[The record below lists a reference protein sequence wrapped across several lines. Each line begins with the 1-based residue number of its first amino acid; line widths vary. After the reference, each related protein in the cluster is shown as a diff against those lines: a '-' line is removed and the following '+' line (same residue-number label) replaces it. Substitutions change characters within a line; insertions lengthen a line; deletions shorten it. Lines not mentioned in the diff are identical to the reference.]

1 MTRYTTTDVL
11 ICGAG
16 VTGLTLAIELAR
28 HGVSFRLIEKR
39 TTPFIGSRGKG
50 IQPRTQ
56 EIFEDLGILN
66 KVVAAGGLYPR
77 LRTYR
82 HDGSYVDSDIAHH
95 TKPTHAEPY
104 HLPLMVPQNVTE
116 TIMREQLKAW
126 GHRVEFGC
134 ELRHFAQTPRTV
146 TAYVAGPA
154 GEEVIIAHYLI
165 GADGGGSFVRK
176 KLGVS
181 FPGRTLGI
189 HALVADASLSGLN
202 RDVWHHFNDGDMARM
217 ITICPLAGT
226 QLFQIQALL
235 APDDSQNFSADV
247 LTAFLTERIGRT
259 DVRIHSIPWVSK
271 YQMNARIA
279 EHYRVGKVFLAGD
292 AAHVHPPTGGQGLNT
307 SIQDAY
313 NLGWKM
319 AASLRGAGEEL
330 LDSYE
335 QERRPVAESLL
346 HLSTRLLD
354 SQKQGGIKRER
365 DVQQLDIQYTNS
377 PLAHTLP
384 ERQHGLQAGE
394 RAPDAPL
401 LGAGG
406 QSLRLFQLLQGP
418 DWNLLAYETHDNV
431 PSEMAP
437 LAEPLTIALHAL
449 HRANVKAGEY
459 VAIIGAGA
467 IGLMAALSARHY
479 KATPILIDIVEER
492 LRYAQKLGVPYVLN
506 AADDQVIDAIK
517 NITHG
522 TMAQV
527 VIEAS
532 GANSAIR
539 NTLDLASFAGR
550 ISFTGWPKQETSLP
564 TNLITYKELDLRGSR
579 TSAGEFDEALRMLST
594 LEINPQDVVSKVVN
608 LDEIPDA
615 VKELDRYPER
625 YLKINAVF
633 H

>member
-28 HGVSFRLIEKR
+28 HGISFRLIEKR
-39 TTPFIGSRGKG
+39 TTPFTGSRGKG

-66 KVVAAGGLYPR
+66 KVVAAGGRYPR

-82 HDGSYVDSDIAHH
+82 HDGSYVDSDIAHN

-134 ELRHFAQTPRTV
+134 ELLHFAQTPRTV

-202 RDVWHHFNDGDMARM
+202 RDVWHHFNDGDMVRM
-217 ITICPLAGT
+217 VTICPLAGT
-226 QLFQIQALL
+226 QLFQIQAPL
-235 APDDSQNFSADV
+235 APDDSQDFSADA
-247 LTAFLTERIGRT
+247 LTALITERIGRT
-259 DVRIHSIPWVSK
+259 DVRIHSIPWISK

-346 HLSTRLLD
+346 HLSTRLLE

-365 DVQQLDIQYTNS
+365 DVRQLDIQVYRLPLS
-377 PLAHTLP
+377 PHVARTSVWVTSGRKSARCSSVGSRRPIITIISVTTRSGLESVGLRNPWKGHRRAARSAYSSHWRAGRAHRYHGALP
-384 ERQHGLQAGE
+384 GVLSS
-394 RAPDAPL
+394 
-401 LGAGG
+401 GAGSMRADSTRWLCRRILSRQTG
-406 QSLRLFQLLQGP
+406 Q
-418 DWNLLAYETHDNV
+418 
-431 PSEMAP
+431 
-437 LAEPLTIALHAL
+437 
-449 HRANVKAGEY
+449 
-459 VAIIGAGA
+459 
-467 IGLMAALSARHY
+467 
-479 KATPILIDIVEER
+479 
-492 LRYAQKLGVPYVLN
+492 RY
-506 AADDQVIDAIK
+506 
-517 NITHG
+517 
-522 TMAQV
+522 
-527 VIEAS
+527 
-532 GANSAIR
+532 
-539 NTLDLASFAGR
+539 
-550 ISFTGWPKQETSLP
+550 
-564 TNLITYKELDLRGSR
+564 
-579 TSAGEFDEALRMLST
+579 
-594 LEINPQDVVSKVVN
+594 
-608 LDEIPDA
+608 
-615 VKELDRYPER
+615 
-625 YLKINAVF
+625 
-633 H
+633 

>member
-202 RDVWHHFNDGDMARM
+202 RDVWHHFNDGDMTRM

-271 YQMNARIA
+271 YQMNARSYGLFLSSA
-279 EHYRVGKVFLAGD
+279 GK
-292 AAHVHPPTGGQGLNT
+292 
-307 SIQDAY
+307 SR
-313 NLGWKM
+313 
-319 AASLRGAGEEL
+319 S
-330 LDSYE
+330 LDS
-335 QERRPVAESLL
+335 
-346 HLSTRLLD
+346 
-354 SQKQGGIKRER
+354 
-365 DVQQLDIQYTNS
+365 
-377 PLAHTLP
+377 
-384 ERQHGLQAGE
+384 
-394 RAPDAPL
+394 
-401 LGAGG
+401 
-406 QSLRLFQLLQGP
+406 
-418 DWNLLAYETHDNV
+418 
-431 PSEMAP
+431 
-437 LAEPLTIALHAL
+437 
-449 HRANVKAGEY
+449 
-459 VAIIGAGA
+459 
-467 IGLMAALSARHY
+467 
-479 KATPILIDIVEER
+479 
-492 LRYAQKLGVPYVLN
+492 
-506 AADDQVIDAIK
+506 
-517 NITHG
+517 
-522 TMAQV
+522 
-527 VIEAS
+527 
-532 GANSAIR
+532 
-539 NTLDLASFAGR
+539 
-550 ISFTGWPKQETSLP
+550 
-564 TNLITYKELDLRGSR
+564 
-579 TSAGEFDEALRMLST
+579 
-594 LEINPQDVVSKVVN
+594 
-608 LDEIPDA
+608 
-615 VKELDRYPER
+615 
-625 YLKINAVF
+625 
-633 H
+633 

>member
-259 DVRIHSIPWVSK
+259 DVRIHSIP
-271 YQMNARIA
+271 
-279 EHYRVGKVFLAGD
+279 
-292 AAHVHPPTGGQGLNT
+292 
-307 SIQDAY
+307 
-313 NLGWKM
+313 
-319 AASLRGAGEEL
+319 
-330 LDSYE
+330 
-335 QERRPVAESLL
+335 
-346 HLSTRLLD
+346 
-354 SQKQGGIKRER
+354 
-365 DVQQLDIQYTNS
+365 
-377 PLAHTLP
+377 
-384 ERQHGLQAGE
+384 
-394 RAPDAPL
+394 
-401 LGAGG
+401 
-406 QSLRLFQLLQGP
+406 
-418 DWNLLAYETHDNV
+418 
-431 PSEMAP
+431 
-437 LAEPLTIALHAL
+437 
-449 HRANVKAGEY
+449 
-459 VAIIGAGA
+459 
-467 IGLMAALSARHY
+467 
-479 KATPILIDIVEER
+479 
-492 LRYAQKLGVPYVLN
+492 
-506 AADDQVIDAIK
+506 
-517 NITHG
+517 
-522 TMAQV
+522 
-527 VIEAS
+527 
-532 GANSAIR
+532 
-539 NTLDLASFAGR
+539 
-550 ISFTGWPKQETSLP
+550 
-564 TNLITYKELDLRGSR
+564 
-579 TSAGEFDEALRMLST
+579 
-594 LEINPQDVVSKVVN
+594 
-608 LDEIPDA
+608 
-615 VKELDRYPER
+615 
-625 YLKINAVF
+625 
-633 H
+633 

>member
-1 MTRYTTTDVL
+1 MTTYTTTDVL

-39 TTPFIGSRGKG
+39 TTPFTGSRGKG

-134 ELRHFAQTPRTV
+134 ELRHFAQTSRTV

-202 RDVWHHFNDGDMARM
+202 ESGGRM
-217 ITICPLAGT
+217 FA
-226 QLFQIQALL
+226 
-235 APDDSQNFSADV
+235 
-247 LTAFLTERIGRT
+247 
-259 DVRIHSIPWVSK
+259 SIRFPG
-271 YQMNARIA
+271 YRMDARIA

-365 DVQQLDIQYTNS
+365 DVQQLDIQYTDS

-418 DWNLLAYETHDNV
+418 DWNLLAYETHG
-431 PSEMAP
+431 
-437 LAEPLTIALHAL
+437 
-449 HRANVKAGEY
+449 K
-459 VAIIGAGA
+459 
-467 IGLMAALSARHY
+467 
-479 KATPILIDIVEER
+479 
-492 LRYAQKLGVPYVLN
+492 
-506 AADDQVIDAIK
+506 VIDARRGLRIHHIGEQDELIDTLGHFRESYHLAPGQCVLIRPDGYVGAFFHGKQSNDIENYLSRFAIGIK
-517 NITHG
+517 
-522 TMAQV
+522 
-527 VIEAS
+527 
-532 GANSAIR
+532 
-539 NTLDLASFAGR
+539 
-550 ISFTGWPKQETSLP
+550 
-564 TNLITYKELDLRGSR
+564 
-579 TSAGEFDEALRMLST
+579 DE
-594 LEINPQDVVSKVVN
+594 
-608 LDEIPDA
+608 
-615 VKELDRYPER
+615 Y
-625 YLKINAVF
+625 
-633 H
+633 

>member
-1 MTRYTTTDVL
+1 MTTYTTTDVL

-39 TTPFIGSRGKG
+39 TTPFTGSRGKG

-134 ELRHFAQTPRTV
+134 ELRHFAQTSRTV

-202 RDVWHHFNDGDMARM
+202 ESGGRM
-217 ITICPLAGT
+217 FA
-226 QLFQIQALL
+226 
-235 APDDSQNFSADV
+235 
-247 LTAFLTERIGRT
+247 
-259 DVRIHSIPWVSK
+259 SIRFPG
-271 YQMNARIA
+271 YRMDARIA

-365 DVQQLDIQYTNS
+365 DVQQLDIQYTDP

-418 DWNLLAYETHDNV
+418 DWNLLAYETHG
-431 PSEMAP
+431 
-437 LAEPLTIALHAL
+437 
-449 HRANVKAGEY
+449 K
-459 VAIIGAGA
+459 
-467 IGLMAALSARHY
+467 
-479 KATPILIDIVEER
+479 
-492 LRYAQKLGVPYVLN
+492 
-506 AADDQVIDAIK
+506 VIDARRGLRIHHIGEQDELIDTLGHFRESYQLAPGQCVLIRPDGYVGAFFHGKQSNDIENYLSRFAIGIK
-517 NITHG
+517 
-522 TMAQV
+522 
-527 VIEAS
+527 
-532 GANSAIR
+532 
-539 NTLDLASFAGR
+539 
-550 ISFTGWPKQETSLP
+550 
-564 TNLITYKELDLRGSR
+564 
-579 TSAGEFDEALRMLST
+579 DE
-594 LEINPQDVVSKVVN
+594 
-608 LDEIPDA
+608 
-615 VKELDRYPER
+615 Y
-625 YLKINAVF
+625 
-633 H
+633 

>member
-82 HDGSYVDSDIAHH
+82 HDGSYVDSVIAHH

-181 FPGRTLGI
+181 FPGHTLGI

-354 SQKQGGIKRER
+354 SQK
-365 DVQQLDIQYTNS
+365 
-377 PLAHTLP
+377 
-384 ERQHGLQAGE
+384 
-394 RAPDAPL
+394 
-401 LGAGG
+401 
-406 QSLRLFQLLQGP
+406 
-418 DWNLLAYETHDNV
+418 
-431 PSEMAP
+431 
-437 LAEPLTIALHAL
+437 
-449 HRANVKAGEY
+449 
-459 VAIIGAGA
+459 
-467 IGLMAALSARHY
+467 
-479 KATPILIDIVEER
+479 
-492 LRYAQKLGVPYVLN
+492 
-506 AADDQVIDAIK
+506 
-517 NITHG
+517 
-522 TMAQV
+522 
-527 VIEAS
+527 
-532 GANSAIR
+532 
-539 NTLDLASFAGR
+539 
-550 ISFTGWPKQETSLP
+550 
-564 TNLITYKELDLRGSR
+564 
-579 TSAGEFDEALRMLST
+579 
-594 LEINPQDVVSKVVN
+594 
-608 LDEIPDA
+608 
-615 VKELDRYPER
+615 
-625 YLKINAVF
+625 
-633 H
+633 

>member
-1 MTRYTTTDVL
+1 MTTYTTTDVL

-28 HGVSFRLIEKR
+28 HGVSIRLIEKR
-39 TTPFIGSRGKG
+39 TTPFTGSRGKG

-176 KLGVS
+176 KLG
-181 FPGRTLGI
+181 
-189 HALVADASLSGLN
+189 
-202 RDVWHHFNDGDMARM
+202 
-217 ITICPLAGT
+217 
-226 QLFQIQALL
+226 
-235 APDDSQNFSADV
+235 
-247 LTAFLTERIGRT
+247 
-259 DVRIHSIPWVSK
+259 
-271 YQMNARIA
+271 
-279 EHYRVGKVFLAGD
+279 
-292 AAHVHPPTGGQGLNT
+292 T

-418 DWNLLAYETHDNV
+418 DWNLLAYETHG
-431 PSEMAP
+431 
-437 LAEPLTIALHAL
+437 
-449 HRANVKAGEY
+449 K
-459 VAIIGAGA
+459 
-467 IGLMAALSARHY
+467 
-479 KATPILIDIVEER
+479 
-492 LRYAQKLGVPYVLN
+492 
-506 AADDQVIDAIK
+506 VIDARRGLRIHHIGEQDELIDTLGHFRESYQLAPGQCVLIRPDGYVGAFFHGKQSNDIENYLSRFAIGIK
-517 NITHG
+517 
-522 TMAQV
+522 
-527 VIEAS
+527 
-532 GANSAIR
+532 
-539 NTLDLASFAGR
+539 
-550 ISFTGWPKQETSLP
+550 
-564 TNLITYKELDLRGSR
+564 
-579 TSAGEFDEALRMLST
+579 DE
-594 LEINPQDVVSKVVN
+594 
-608 LDEIPDA
+608 
-615 VKELDRYPER
+615 Y
-625 YLKINAVF
+625 
-633 H
+633 

>member
-202 RDVWHHFNDGDMARM
+202 RDVWHHFNDGDMTRM

-271 YQMNARIA
+271 YQM
-279 EHYRVGKVFLAGD
+279 
-292 AAHVHPPTGGQGLNT
+292 
-307 SIQDAY
+307 
-313 NLGWKM
+313 
-319 AASLRGAGEEL
+319 
-330 LDSYE
+330 
-335 QERRPVAESLL
+335 
-346 HLSTRLLD
+346 
-354 SQKQGGIKRER
+354 
-365 DVQQLDIQYTNS
+365 S

-418 DWNLLAYETHDNV
+418 DWNLLAYETHG
-431 PSEMAP
+431 
-437 LAEPLTIALHAL
+437 
-449 HRANVKAGEY
+449 K
-459 VAIIGAGA
+459 
-467 IGLMAALSARHY
+467 
-479 KATPILIDIVEER
+479 
-492 LRYAQKLGVPYVLN
+492 
-506 AADDQVIDAIK
+506 VIDARRGLRIHH
-517 NITHG
+517 IGEQDELIDTLGHFRESYHLAPG
-522 TMAQV
+522 QCV
-527 VIEAS
+527 VIRPDGYV
-532 GANSAIR
+532 GAFFHGKQSNDIENYLSRFAI
-539 NTLDLASFAGR
+539 G
-550 ISFTGWPKQETSLP
+550 IK
-564 TNLITYKELDLRGSR
+564 
-579 TSAGEFDEALRMLST
+579 DE
-594 LEINPQDVVSKVVN
+594 
-608 LDEIPDA
+608 
-615 VKELDRYPER
+615 Y
-625 YLKINAVF
+625 
-633 H
+633 

>member
-1 MTRYTTTDVL
+1 MTTYTTTDVL

-39 TTPFIGSRGKG
+39 TTPFTGSRGKG

-56 EIFEDLGILN
+56 EIFEDIGILN

-134 ELRHFAQTPRTV
+134 ELRHFAQTSRTV

-202 RDVWHHFNDGDMARM
+202 RDIWHHFNDGDMARM

-247 LTAFLTERIGRT
+247 LTAFLTER
-259 DVRIHSIPWVSK
+259 
-271 YQMNARIA
+271 
-279 EHYRVGKVFLAGD
+279 
-292 AAHVHPPTGGQGLNT
+292 
-307 SIQDAY
+307 
-313 NLGWKM
+313 
-319 AASLRGAGEEL
+319 
-330 LDSYE
+330 
-335 QERRPVAESLL
+335 
-346 HLSTRLLD
+346 LD

-365 DVQQLDIQYTNS
+365 DVQQLDIQYTDS

-418 DWNLLAYETHDNV
+418 DWNLLAYETHG
-431 PSEMAP
+431 
-437 LAEPLTIALHAL
+437 
-449 HRANVKAGEY
+449 K
-459 VAIIGAGA
+459 
-467 IGLMAALSARHY
+467 
-479 KATPILIDIVEER
+479 
-492 LRYAQKLGVPYVLN
+492 
-506 AADDQVIDAIK
+506 VIDARRGLRIHH
-517 NITHG
+517 IGEQDELIDTLGHFRESYHLAPG
-522 TMAQV
+522 QCV
-527 VIEAS
+527 VIRPDGYV
-532 GANSAIR
+532 GAFFHGKQSNDIENYLSRFAI
-539 NTLDLASFAGR
+539 G
-550 ISFTGWPKQETSLP
+550 IK
-564 TNLITYKELDLRGSR
+564 
-579 TSAGEFDEALRMLST
+579 DE
-594 LEINPQDVVSKVVN
+594 
-608 LDEIPDA
+608 
-615 VKELDRYPER
+615 Y
-625 YLKINAVF
+625 
-633 H
+633 